1 VITLVLMPFS
11 DIERPSLA
19 LGLLKAALTRDGLSA
34 DVIYAN
40 LLFAQRVGIHASNL
54 PLRIWAT
61 SLIGEWVFAGAAF
74 PDFSPSDDRYLEE
87 CIVPFARL
95 HADGD
100 PSPLVRALRRE
111 LRRLRAA
118 APAFINQVA
127 RDLLAKRPKIVGCS
141 STFFQQVASLA
152 LLRRVRELDPEVVTL
167 IGGANVEGAMGTA
180 VVRTFPWVDAIC
192 SGEADETVVSL
203 CRSVTKRGRA
213 GLEEPLPEGVV
224 TRHTARHATSAGRA
238 VSRATVSDL
247 DGLPVPDYDDYFTFL
262 ARFPDSDRLLIRNAL
277 PMETSRGCWWGDEHA
292 CTFCGLNRGRHAYR
306 AKKPERAR
314 AELEALAT
322 RYGLRDFAMV
332 DNVMPRGYF
341 ASLFP
346 QLERLQAPYHI
357 FYEIRPLLR
366 REHAR
371 QLSAAGVRHVQ
382 AGIESLHD
390 GLLAL
395 MNKGSSVLQ
404 NVALLKHAREFGMI
418 VGWHLLTGFP
428 GDSDDWYGETA
439 AWLPL
444 VHHLQPP
451 ASLHGITL
459 QRFSV
464 YLEEPPRHGLEP
476 VPYNS
481 YDVVYPLPP
490 STLRELAYHFRDASW
505 PEFYPEVNR
514 ETPGVRR
521 LMAAVEAWR
530 YACWGPSPPQ
540 MTVRELDAETLGFVD
555 TRPCAVSREVTLR
568 GLPAHVYRLADDPV
582 DQATLSVRLAA
593 RGIRASSAALR
604 DAVAEIVAV
613 RLALHRSN
621 RVLSLATPE
630 PCSRP
635 LVSLPGRDAAEEA
648 FRRYLSEIARQ
659 IEHADPP
666 CGSPRGDERTRSF
679 DRSSSIAF

>member
-19 LGLLKAALTRDGLSA
+19 LGLLKAALTRDGQSA
-34 DVIYAN
+34 DIIYAN
-40 LLFAQRVGIHASNL
+40 LLFAQRVGIHASSL
-54 PLRIWAT
+54 PLRFWAN
-61 SLIGEWVFAGAAF
+61 SLIGEWVFASAAF

-87 CIVPFARL
+87 CVVPFARL
-95 HADGD
+95 HTDGD

-111 LRRLRAA
+111 LRRMRAA
-118 APAFINQVA
+118 APAFINQLA
-127 RDLLAKRPKIVGCS
+127 RDLLANRPKIVGCS
-141 STFFQQVASLA
+141 STFFQQLASLA
-152 LLRRVRELDPEVVTL
+152 LLRRIRELDPDVVTV
-167 IGGANVEGAMGTA
+167 IGGANVEGAMGAA
-180 VVRTFPWVDAIC
+180 VVRTFPWVDVIC

-203 CRSVTKRGRA
+203 FRSVTELGRA

-224 TRHTARHATSAGRA
+224 TRPMATHAASAVLA
-238 VSRATVSDL
+238 VQRATVSDL
-247 DGLPVPDYDDYFTFL
+247 DALPVPDYDDYFRSL
-262 ARFPDSDRLLIRNAL
+262 ARLPDSNRLLIHPAL
-277 PMETSRGCWWGDEHA
+277 PMETSRGCWWGDKHA

-306 AKKPERAR
+306 AKKPARAW

-322 RYGLRDFAMV
+322 RYGVQDFVMV
-332 DNVMPRGYF
+332 DNIVPPRYF

-346 QLERLQAPYHI
+346 RLERLQAPYNI
-357 FYEIRPLLR
+357 FYEIRPCLR

-390 GLLAL
+390 SLLEL

-404 NVALLKHAREFGMI
+404 NVALLKHAREFGMT

-464 YLEEPPRHGLEP
+464 YMKEPPRYGLEP

-481 YDVVYPLPP
+481 YDVIYPLPS
-490 STLRELAYHFRDASW
+490 STVRELAYHFRDASW
-505 PEFYPEVNR
+505 PEYYPEVNR

-530 YACWGPSPPQ
+530 CACWNPSPPQ
-540 MTVRELDAETLGFVD
+540 VTVRELDAETLMVVD

-568 GLPAHVYRLADDPV
+568 GLPAQVYRLADEPV

-604 DAVAEIVAV
+604 DAVAEIVAA
-613 RLALHRSN
+613 RLALHHSN

-630 PCSRP
+630 PCPRP
-635 LVSLPGRDAAEEA
+635 LVSLPSRDTAEEA
-648 FRRYLSEIARQ
+648 FRRYLSDISRQ
-659 IEHADPP
+659 NEAAYPP
-666 CGSPRGDERTRSF
+666 YESWHGDE
-679 DRSSSIAF
+679 

>member
-19 LGLLKAALTRDGLSA
+19 LGLLKAALARDGLSV

-40 LLFAQRVGIHASNL
+40 LLFARRVGIHASSL

-74 PDFSPSDDRYLEE
+74 PYFSPSEDRYLEE
-87 CIVPFARL
+87 CIAPFARL
-95 HADGD
+95 YADGD

-118 APAFINQVA
+118 APAFIDQVA
-127 RDLLAKRPKIVGCS
+127 RNLLAKRPKIVGCS
-141 STFFQQVASLA
+141 STFSQQLASLA

-167 IGGANVEGAMGTA
+167 IGGANVEGAMGAA

-192 SGEADETVVSL
+192 SGEADETVLSL
-203 CRSVTKRGRA
+203 YRSVTEWGRA
-213 GLEEPLPEGVV
+213 GLEEPLPEGIV
-224 TRHTARHATSAGRA
+224 TRYTPMNATSASHP
-238 VSRATVSDL
+238 VSRSTVSDL
-247 DGLPVPDYDDYFTFL
+247 DALPVPDYDDYFTFL
-262 ARFPDSDRLLIRNAL
+262 AGFPDSDRLLIHNVL

-314 AELEALAT
+314 AELDALAT

-332 DNVMPRGYF
+332 DNVMPPGYYG
-341 ASLFP
+341 SLFP
-346 QLERLQAPYHI
+346 QLERVQAPYNI
-357 FYEIRPLLR
+357 FYEIRPFLR
-366 REHAR
+366 REQAR
-371 QLSAAGVRHVQ
+371 QLPAAGVSHVQ

-404 NVALLKHAREFGMI
+404 NIALLKHAREFGMI
-418 VGWHLLTGFP
+418 VDWHLLTGFP
-428 GDSDDWYGETA
+428 GDSDEWYNETA
-439 AWLPL
+439 AWVSL

-464 YLEEPPRHGLEP
+464 YMEEPSRHGLEP

-490 STLRELAYHFRDASW
+490 STIQELAYYFRDASW

-530 YACWGPSPPQ
+530 EAWWIPSPPQ
-540 MTVRELDAETLGFVD
+540 LIVRELDAATLEFVD

-582 DQATLSVRLAA
+582 DQATLSVLLAA
-593 RGIRASSAALR
+593 RGIHASSGALR
-604 DAVAEIVAV
+604 SAVAEILAA
-613 RLALHRSN
+613 RLALHRFN
-621 RVLSLATPE
+621 RLLSLATPE
-630 PCSRP
+630 PCLSP
-635 LVSLPGRDAAEEA
+635 SVSSQGRDAAEEA
-648 FRRYLSEIARQ
+648 FRGYLSEIVRQ
-659 IEHADPP
+659 I
-666 CGSPRGDERTRSF
+666 
-679 DRSSSIAF
+679 

>member
-1 VITLVLMPFS
+1 VITLVLMPFI

-19 LGLLKAALTRDGLSA
+19 LGLLKAALKRDGISV

-40 LLFAQRVGIHASNL
+40 LLFAQQVGIHASSL

-87 CIVPFARL
+87 CIVPFAQF

-127 RDLLAKRPKIVGCS
+127 RDLLTKRPKIVGCS
-141 STFFQQVASLA
+141 STFFQQAASLA

-167 IGGANVEGAMGTA
+167 IGGANVEGAMGAA

-192 SGEADETVVSL
+192 SGEADETIVSL
-203 CRSVTKRGRA
+203 CRSVAKRGRA
-213 GLEEPLPEGVV
+213 GLEEPLPEGVM
-224 TRHTARHATSAGRA
+224 TRYSAVHATSASRA

-247 DGLPVPDYDDYFTFL
+247 DALPVPDYDDYFFSL
-262 ARFPDSDRLLIRNAL
+262 ARFPDSDRLLIHNVL
-277 PMETSRGCWWGDEHA
+277 PMETSRGCWWADEHA
-292 CTFCGLNRGRHAYR
+292 CTFCGLNRGRIAYR

-314 AELEALAT
+314 AELEALAA

-332 DNVMPRGYF
+332 DNVMPLGYF

-346 QLERLQAPYHI
+346 QLERVEAPYDI

-366 REHAR
+366 HKHAR

-418 VGWHLLTGFP
+418 VAWNLLTGFP

-439 AWLPL
+439 GWLPL
-444 VHHLQPP
+444 LHHLQPP

-464 YLEEPPRHGLEP
+464 YMEEPSRYGLKP

-481 YDVVYPLPP
+481 YDAVYPLPT
-490 STLRELAYHFRDASW
+490 STINDLAYHFRDTSW

-530 YACWGPSPPQ
+530 DASWSPSPPQ
-540 MTVRELDAETLGFVD
+540 LTFREFDAETLKFVD
-555 TRPCAVSREVTLR
+555 TRSCSVSHEVTLR
-568 GLPAHVYRLADDPV
+568 GLPAHVYSLSADPIDLS
-582 DQATLSVRLAA
+582 TLSVQLAA
-593 RGIRASSAALR
+593 TGIHVSSAALH
-604 DAVAEIVAV
+604 DAIEEIVAA
-613 RLALHRSN
+613 RLSLHRSN
-621 RVLSLATPE
+621 RLLSLASPE
-630 PCSRP
+630 ASLRP
-635 LVSLPGRDAAEEA
+635 LKSLPNRHAAGEA
-648 FRRYLSEIARQ
+648 FHRYLSDIARWS
-659 IEHADPP
+659 EHAD
-666 CGSPRGDERTRSF
+666 
-679 DRSSSIAF
+679 